1 METTV
6 WCLVRVNGL
15 LCQITQTPKV
25 HDICTFLQCLFVCL
39 FFWFFFFGGGAFRS
53 LNCLCFTLVCE
64 GHFMLGYYED
74 YKWSRTVLTFDCL
87 AYNVGLHGFCF
98 YLSLHTLNTS
108 SITIK
113 FLQSFAGYAGVLA
126 ITN

>member
-39 FFWFFFFGGGAFRS
+39 FFWFFFLGGVHFGLSTVYVSHLFVKGI
-53 LNCLCFTLVCE
+53 LCWVI
-64 GHFMLGYYED
+64 M
-74 YKWSRTVLTFDCL
+74 RTI
-87 AYNVGLHGFCF
+87 
-98 YLSLHTLNTS
+98 S
-108 SITIK
+108 
-113 FLQSFAGYAGVLA
+113 GVEPF
-126 ITN
+126 